1 MLTGSRRRRI
11 DPCRSDDRMTLS
23 DFERRD
29 LWGQNIRLISLI
41 LFVFRSTY
49 TTKFASIAHEG
60 RIVFLEVSHVP
71 TARGGSPVMFLNFGD
86 SLLYM
91 HTPLT
96 QNYQIWRGSRWEGG
110 AFILGSATPLYL
122 KRAEFHG
129 FPIFGV
135 LLYLCILHFLTQ
147 DDHIRHDNTHG

>member
-1 MLTGSRRRRI
+1 MLTGIRRRRI

-29 LWGQNIRLISLI
+29 LWGQIFRLISLI

-71 TARGGSPVMFLNFGD
+71 TARGRFPGD
-86 SLLYM
+86 V
-91 HTPLT
+91 P
-96 QNYQIWRGSRWEGG
+96 QFW
-110 AFILGSATPLYL
+110 
-122 KRAEFHG
+122 G
-129 FPIFGV
+129 FPFIYAYT
-135 LLYLCILHFLTQ
+135 LDAELPNLTW
-147 DDHIRHDNTHG
+147 